1 MILMLFITWNN
12 ILVVLCM
19 HMINFYFYF
28 FRLSDFVFIII
39 IAWFFANGRF
49 NRDLKEHSTQNGYEE
64 GMKERYMKVL
74 EKMLCFLES
83 GESVREED
91 VISFSEKRIT
101 KAVRGRGKWNIQYA
115 YGQNEGYV
123 QGGGVL
129 IVLDFVKLM
138 DGRFSFKGDA
148 AVFWKRR
155 VGTQTH
161 HESFEKQDCIWKAC
175 FY

>member
-1 MILMLFITWNN
+1 MLFITWND

-19 HMINFYFYF
+19 HMIKF
-28 FRLSDFVFIII
+28 FFLDWVILFLLLLLHGSLRMGD
-39 IAWFFANGRF
+39 
-49 NRDLKEHSTQNGYEE
+49 STVIWKNIQPK
-64 GMKERYMKVL
+64 MDMKVL
-74 EKMLCFLES
+74 KKMLCFLES
-83 GESVREED
+83 EESVREQN

-101 KAVRGRGKWNIQYA
+101 KAVRGRGKWNIQHV

-123 QGGGVL
+123 QGGRVL

-148 AVFWKRR
+148 PVFWKRR

-161 HESFEKQDCIWKAC
+161 HESFEKQDYIWKAR
-175 FY
+175 FH